1 VDVLF
6 EDMPMLE
13 RKSEEIM
20 PETPEQIVARSRQL
34 IPIVDDIFEV
44 FEQVHCLLCQWKP
57 SYHLSFIAQ
66 VARLQQLESELAT
79 LGFDED
85 FVLIVKQVVY
95 HSVFG
100 D

>member
-1 VDVLF
+1 
-6 EDMPMLE
+6 M
-13 RKSEEIM
+13 SE
-20 PETPEQIVARSRQL
+20 TREQIAVRSRQL

-44 FEQVHCLLCQWKP
+44 FEQVHQLLCQWQP
-57 SYHLSFIAQ
+57 SYHIPFIAHL
-66 VARLQQLESELAT
+66 VRLQQLESELAT

-100 D
+100 K

>member
-1 VDVLF
+1 
-6 EDMPMLE
+6 M
-13 RKSEEIM
+13 
-20 PETPEQIVARSRQL
+20 ETAHEQSAAKSRQL

-44 FEQVHCLLCQWKP
+44 YEQVHRLLCQWKP

-66 VARLQQLESELAT
+66 VVRLQQLESELTT
-79 LGFDED
+79 LGYDED

-95 HSVFG
+95 HSIFG